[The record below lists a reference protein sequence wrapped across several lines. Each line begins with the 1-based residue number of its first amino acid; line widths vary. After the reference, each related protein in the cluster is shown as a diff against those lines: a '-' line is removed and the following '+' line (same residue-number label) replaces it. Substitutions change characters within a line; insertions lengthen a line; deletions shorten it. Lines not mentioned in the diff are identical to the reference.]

1 MFRLFQKKCIY
12 YFVAALLSAA
22 VQSQGHK
29 LARSILDLSIDDLDP
44 SGKRLFA
51 ATSKLTLIKGDQ
63 ESFECFIYHPPLPRP
78 AAEDVFKVPNSRL
91 SRAASWQ
98 LASSLGNFLSDD
110 LSS

>member
-12 YFVAALLSAA
+12 YFVAALLSV

-91 SRAASWQ
+91 CRAVATGKLSRK
-98 LASSLGNFLSDD
+98 LFIR
-110 LSS
+110 